1 MTTLAIHKVS
11 SLPTTLTPSALYF
24 VSDGVNPSLLTI
36 HVADSTGTA
45 TRHVLTKQEVDTA
58 ISDAIAAANSMIR
71 VANIA
76 ARNALSPTS
85 NILVLV
91 TDATAD
97 PGVASGAA
105 VYFWDGSMWTKIS
118 EFESLDVIQTWAS
131 LQNKPTS
138 SVADI
143 DLAVTRM
150 HVHTNSA
157 VLAALTD
164 SSGIL
169 NYNGAPVGVVY
180 SSEEW

>member
-11 SLPTTLTPSALYF
+11 TLPSTLTPSALYF
-24 VSDGVNPSLLTI
+24 VSDSVNSSLLTI

-45 TRHVLTKQEVDTA
+45 TRHILTKQEVDAA
-58 ISDAIAAANSMIR
+58 ISAAIAAANSMIR
-71 VANIA
+71 VADIA
-76 ARNALSPTS
+76 ARDALTPTS

-97 PGVASGAA
+97 TSVASGAA
-105 VYFWDGSMWTKIS
+105 VYFWDGSTWAKIS
-118 EFESLDVIQTWAS
+118 EFESLDVVQTWAS

-138 SVADI
+138 SVSDI

-150 HVHTNSA
+150 HVHTNSS
-157 VLAALTD
+157 VLDAL
-164 SSGIL
+164 SESAGIL
-169 NYNGAPVGVVY
+169 NFNGFPVGVVY